1 MSDHYLALDYRINAT
16 HPERPEDIEEALAVE
31 QASRLRLQTVI
42 SSVWT
47 DLMRGRPLDAIYTL
61 ETEFPQR

>member
-1 MSDHYLALDYRINAT
+1 MNNISFDFRINAT

-31 QASRLRLQTVI
+31 QASRLRLQTII

-47 DLMRGRPLDAIYTL
+47 DLMRGRPSDAIYTL
-61 ETEFPQR
+61 ETEFPQQ

>member
-1 MSDHYLALDYRINAT
+1 MSNFNFDYRINVT

-31 QASRLRLQTVI
+31 RASRLRLQTII

-47 DLMRGRPLDAIYTL
+47 DLMRGRLSDAIYTL
-61 ETEFPQR
+61 ETEFPQQ